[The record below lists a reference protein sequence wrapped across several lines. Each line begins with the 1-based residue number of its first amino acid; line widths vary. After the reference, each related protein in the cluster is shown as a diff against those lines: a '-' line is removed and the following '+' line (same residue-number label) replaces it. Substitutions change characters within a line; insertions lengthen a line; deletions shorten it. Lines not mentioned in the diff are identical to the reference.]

1 MVRPLGLD
9 PNDPLVRQAVFGVE
23 VEEFL
28 KGAIGDYLLK
38 QSERQLETA
47 LEALKRLDPASPNLS
62 TQLIQL
68 QERIRLLEGFQA
80 WLGEAVQAGMTAT
93 QLIDGEIDAEKR

>member
-1 MVRPLGLD
+1 
-9 PNDPLVRQAVFGVE
+9 
-23 VEEFL
+23 
-28 KGAIGDYLLK
+28 
-38 QSERQLETA
+38 
-47 LEALKRLDPASPNLS
+47 LKRLDPASPNLS